1 MKIPFIKAHGAGN
14 DFVIIDKNVDFIKK
28 SKKIIKK
35 ICDRRFG
42 IGCDQ
47 LILLKKNTKYHQVS
61 FYNSDGSLG
70 RNCGNGLRCAYKYL
84 TEFKKNKNVIIK
96 SQKFTHIGKK
106 IGNEYRIN
114 GGKVS
119 LDWKKIPLAKRV
131 DTQNISFK
139 NIVIPGLKK
148 IMSANIGNPH
158 CVILVKN
165 IDLINLELLGP
176 KLVHHSLFPEQANI
190 TFVEKVN
197 KKLIKVLFWERGGG
211 HTLAC
216 GSGMCSTAFVLHH
229 NNFVDKNIKIKTER
243 ARLKAFIKKDIVS
256 LQGPAEIVYESS
268 LKL

>member
-106 IGNEYRIN
+106 IGNEYLIN
-114 GGKVS
+114 VGKVS
-119 LDWKKIPLAKRV
+119 LDWKKIPLAKKV
-131 DTQNISFK
+131 DTQNIYLK

-229 NNFVDKNIKIKTER
+229 NNLVDKNIKIKTER
-243 ARLKAFIKKDIVS
+243 AQLKAFIKKDIVS

-268 LKL
+268 LRL

>member
-47 LILLKKNTKYHQVS
+47 LILLKKEVKYHRVA
-61 FYNSDGSLG
+61 FYNSDGSVG
-70 RNCGNGLRCAYKYL
+70 KNCGNGLRCAFKYL
-84 TEFKKNKNVIIK
+84 TEFKNFKNVIIK

-106 IGNEYRIN
+106 IGNEYLIN
-114 GGKVS
+114 VGKVS
-119 LDWKKIPLAKRV
+119 LDWKKIPITKKA
-131 DTQNISFK
+131 DTQNIPIK
-139 NIVIPGLKK
+139 NIVIPGLLK

-158 CVILVKN
+158 CVILVKKIN
-165 IDLINLELLGP
+165 LINLELLGP
-176 KLVHHSLFPEQANI
+176 RLVNHSMFPEQANI

-197 KKLIKVLFWERGGG
+197 KRLIKVLFWERGGG

-216 GSGMCSTAFVLHH
+216 GSGMCATAFVLHH
-229 NNFVDKNIKIKTER
+229 NNLVHQNIKIETER
-243 ARLKAFIKKDIVS
+243 SQLEAFIDGEIVS

-268 LKL
+268 LKV